1 MVALTV
7 GCILITISA
16 VLFYMSYRMY
26 TYRELLQ
33 TGKVFVRVLANNK
46 VYYGWVMRND
56 ITALD
61 RIGMDRYQWFLELY
75 SDRKYVIKIEEI
87 KEIHQVKSPWLIC
100 FKGSMKVK

>member
-7 GCILITISA
+7 GCILITISV

-26 TYRELLQ
+26 TFRELLQ

-56 ITALD
+56 IVALD
-61 RIGMDRYQWFLELY
+61 RIGIDRYQWFLELLG
-75 SDRKYVIKIEEI
+75 SEKYVIKIEEI
-87 KEIHQVKSPWLIC
+87 KEIRHVKSPWIIC
-100 FKGSMKVK
+100 FKGSVKVK